1 MLEARRASDSCS
13 AAQYPSMVSISTAA
27 TTPIEPPCYDAP
39 DGDSET
45 DLTPFFPK
53 TTAGS
58 GKIPE
63 GIDCQRCH
71 GPGQAHIEALR
82 DRKNVSAVQA
92 AIVNPARLAQG
103 APIRRWENVRR

>member
-1 MLEARRASDSCS
+1 MNPGYDRAGHDGFRRVVETACMFCHN
-13 AAQYPSMVSISTAA
+13 AYPE
-27 TTPIEPPCYDAP
+27 IE
-39 DGDSET
+39 
-45 DLTPFFPK
+45 
-53 TTAGS
+53 AGS
-58 GKIPE
+58 DGEGNNRLFRGKIPE

-82 DRKNVSAVQA
+82 DRKDVSAVQA